1 MTQDLFPEIQ
11 AAVKALENQI
21 TVTESEIVKMKESIS
36 EKKKLVR
43 GWRKAVAAVS
53 PRAGSKKK
61 ESRTGSGFRIVL
73 KGISRRKRDDIAGP
87 DFLNRAAP
95 TLRPPESRCNDQRLT
110 EWMRVPSRSA
120 LPVRRSRRHRELAPD
135 RRLRTADQHALFLL
149 AGQVACGITQ
159 SQRACS
165 CPFSPLGRGVPPR
178 PPRPAPVAA
187 SFSACTLDGFRWSR

>member
-110 EWMRVPSRSA
+110 EWMRVPSRSV

-149 AGQVACGITQ
+149 AV
-159 SQRACS
+159 R
-165 CPFSPLGRGVPPR
+165 
-178 PPRPAPVAA
+178 
-187 SFSACTLDGFRWSR
+187 